1 MIAIDLRICASDVI
15 RKASRV
21 IATKSITVKSPNCH
35 HYQAI
40 PSDIPIILDS
50 KRGDI
55 DTTAQAY
62 ATSAFEIFN
71 ASAVTLSPYMGWD
84 SVKPFV
90 TGYALSFF
98 MFVALHVCMPLFLC
112 RRADMSILSRT
123 ALTSQYMTM

>member
-1 MIAIDLRICASDVI
+1 MSRIVAKCISL
-15 RKASRV
+15 
-21 IATKSITVKSPNCH
+21 KSSNCH
-35 HYQAI
+35 HDQAI

-62 ATSAFEIFN
+62 ATSAFEVFN

-90 TGYALSFF
+90 TGYMLSLFISAMPPLSCKRID
-98 MFVALHVCMPLFLC
+98 MFLLP
-112 RRADMSILSRT
+112 RRAHILLHSILIKCLS
-123 ALTSQYMTM
+123 

>member
-1 MIAIDLRICASDVI
+1 M
-15 RKASRV
+15 
-21 IATKSITVKSPNCH
+21 KSITVKSSNCH

-90 TGYALSFF
+90 TGYTLSFF
-98 MFVALHVCMPLFLC
+98 MCVMLLSSPYICSVLEQKSRRVSFLMHGDDVTMHDNVNMIHC
-112 RRADMSILSRT
+112 SFRPY
-123 ALTSQYMTM
+123 TSPDEMR